1 MEKVLT
7 IEEAKIEFESHMLIA
22 LFKAAVEQSTLLTGK
37 YKQKMKQDFN
47 KWQKIGFMFIE
58 ELEKKNMIHGEYMNK
73 LSDIYHNVNSG
84 MRDEFYKGLES

>member
-47 KWQKIGFMFIE
+47 KWQKIDNPDGSFYLSFIAHE
-58 ELEKKNMIHGEYMNK
+58 NDRRRKQ
-73 LSDIYHNVNSG
+73 V
-84 MRDEFYKGLES
+84 

>member
-37 YKQKMKQDFN
+37 YNQKMKQDFN
-47 KWQKIGFMFIE
+47 RWQKIGFMFIE
-58 ELEKKNMIHGEYMNK
+58 EINSLRQQLLDLNQ
-73 LSDIYHNVNSG
+73 SFTDINS
-84 MRDEFYKGLES
+84 LI